1 MHMLRLA
8 GIVEESIVDG
18 PGLRMTVFV
27 QGCHQDCPGCQNPET
42 HAMDGGTWKSA
53 EDVLNLFK
61 ADPLL
66 QGITFSGGEPFLQP
80 VPLLWLAKHVH
91 ALGKDVVS
99 FSGYTL
105 EQLLLMGQQKHA
117 ILGLIDELDALV
129 DGQYIEKLRSIDLLY
144 RGSSNQRYLK
154 RPDINRLRC
163 EWETR
168 IKKENQKIFATA
180 ARIRG
185 RYPWQ

>member
-8 GIVEESIVDG
+8 GIIEESIVDG

-42 HAMDGGTWKSA
+42 HAMNGGTWKSA

-66 QGITFSGGEPFLQP
+66 CGITFSGGEPFLQP
-80 VPLLWLAKHVH
+80 APLLWLAKHVH
-91 ALGKDVVS
+91 ALGKNVIS

-105 EQLLLMGQQKHA
+105 GQLLLMGTQKRA
-117 ILGLIDELDALV
+117 ILELIDELDALV
-129 DGQYIEKLRSIDLLY
+129 DGPYIQSLRSIDLLY
-144 RGSSNQRYLK
+144 RGSSNQRYLE
-154 RPDINRLRC
+154 RADIKRLRS

-168 IKKENQKIFATA
+168 IKKEHQKIFATA
-180 ARIRG
+180 ERLKISRIRG
-185 RYPWQ
+185 